1 MHFET
6 ILRNVTV
13 VFYFNFCSRDHVPHH
28 IVSLD
33 REYYNYF
40 TCTDLVAS
48 GWFFQYSYLYTV
60 MITIYLGGRL
70 AFGGRGSFYPSN
82 TIDGTLPTHV
92 LKCFPL
98 LQKPF
103 RSKSDQHQFSPNN
116 ISRSTRVK
124 VMRITKLMTK
134 GRILWS
140 QTKFSQL
147 FLKEMYG
154 EQSGEFLCGFWLPTI
169 DRLTVVHSV
178 TD

>member
-1 MHFET
+1 M
-6 ILRNVTV
+6 
-13 VFYFNFCSRDHVPHH
+13 
-28 IVSLD
+28 
-33 REYYNYF
+33 
-40 TCTDLVAS
+40 CTDLVLS

-60 MITIYLGGRL
+60 MIKIYLEGRL
-70 AFGGRGSFYPSN
+70 AFGGRGSFYPSI
-82 TIDGTLPTHV
+82 TIERTPPTHV

-98 LQKPF
+98 LHLPF

-140 QTKFSQL
+140 ETKFSQL
-147 FLKEMYG
+147 FSKQMYG
-154 EQSGEFLCGFWLPTI
+154 EQSGEFLCGFWLRTI